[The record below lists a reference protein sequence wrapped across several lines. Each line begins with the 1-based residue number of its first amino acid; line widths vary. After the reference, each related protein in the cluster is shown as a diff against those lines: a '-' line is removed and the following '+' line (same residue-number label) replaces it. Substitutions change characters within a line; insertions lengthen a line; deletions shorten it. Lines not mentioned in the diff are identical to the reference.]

1 MCENSPLSQRA
12 TQAGAALV
20 SNITSCKYQS
30 CFNFWWKAK
39 TTLTTWDHVE
49 KAELK
54 EVFTTKGH
62 MQSQEK
68 AKQP

>member
-1 MCENSPLSQRA
+1 MGYVWKFAFISESY
-12 TQAGAALV
+12 
-20 SNITSCKYQS
+20 TSGGSFSVKYKYQS

-54 EVFTTKGH
+54 AVFTTKDR

-68 AKQP
+68 AK